1 MPTGMGALDPFGCK
15 QSTLPD
21 LLRLDSPDLAMRV
34 HIRFYSPLLR
44 QSQSVFQQPLAER
57 EAVLPHGTYVLEG
70 NVDTQARAV
79 GLGARPLC
87 TGCIR
92 IGGSEH
98 RQSTRTG
105 WAGGDRR
112 GGMSHEATQRNR

>member
-21 LLRLDSPDLAMRV
+21 LLRRDSPDLAMRV

-87 TGCIR
+87 TGCISNR
-92 IGGSEH
+92 WLGGSSKYQD
-98 RQSTRTG
+98 RM
-105 WAGGDRR
+105 GGLGETD
-112 GGMSHEATQRNR
+112 GEE

>member
-1 MPTGMGALDPFGCK
+1 MVERAK
-15 QSTLPD
+15 STNEPAPYLSRHPSGPRPPSF
-21 LLRLDSPDLAMRV
+21 LHREVAMRV

-57 EAVLPHGTYVLEG
+57 EAVLPPGTYVLEG

-87 TGCIR
+87 TGCISNR
-92 IGGSEH
+92 WLGASSKYQDRMGGLGE
-98 RQSTRTG
+98 TDG
-105 WAGGDRR
+105 
-112 GGMSHEATQRNR
+112 EE